1 MADTQVAPRSGAE
14 DDGATAVAPALP
26 PSPAPDPEFGYDLP
40 WRLDIPALRTL
51 RIVRRELPPKPA
63 VVRVRTWRSWLG
75 IDGHFVL
82 PTRYRLGVV
91 AVLTAAL
98 GLAGSYALQADELPA
113 SPANPVADAHVLGA
127 EHWQVAAP
135 GAGSWQT
142 PAIELGRQDPATSC
156 AAGALPADAS
166 AFRRSTARAGTGEQ
180 HVTRAASPKAANALI
195 DAWLAEVRTCVKQAY
210 GRGAQVRTLGTYPG
224 VADGLTVVGVFY
236 ALRKPGPFGTKR
248 GAHLFAV
255 GRDGRLVTTLELNV
269 PGAPGRIPVGPFTA
283 VAKRALA
290 ELR

>member
-1 MADTQVAPRSGAE
+1 MADTQVAPRSTAE
-14 DDGATAVAPALP
+14 DDRAATLPTAPG
-26 PSPAPDPEFGYDLP
+26 PEFGYDLP

-98 GLAGSYALQADELPA
+98 GLAGSYALKADEVA
-113 SPANPVADAHVLGA
+113 AARINPVPGTHVIGA
-127 EHWQVAAP
+127 GHWQVAAP
-135 GAGSWQT
+135 GAGTWQAAVT
-142 PAIELGRQDPATSC
+142 ELGRQDPATSC
-156 AAGALPADAS
+156 AAGNLPADAS
-166 AFRRSTARAGTGEQ
+166 AFRRSTAPAGTGEQ
-180 HVTRAASPKAANALI
+180 HVTRTASAKQANGLI
-195 DAWLAEVRTCVKQAY
+195 DAWLAGVRTCVKQSY
-210 GRGAQVRTLGTYPG
+210 GRGAQIRTLGTYPG

-236 ALRKPGPFGTKR
+236 SLKSAGPFGTKH

-269 PGAPGRIPVGPFTA
+269 PGAPGRIPVGQFTA